1 MIPADTSVAM
11 QQAVSEYFGGEF
23 NEMRFILS
31 GSVLLVGLAAWLWFA
46 TRSGFAMAFGT
57 TVLVAAGL
65 FSATAVSLM
74 VRDKDLSSSLHQVA
88 STSHG
93 SEAVTQEFQRIE
105 TVVSK
110 YRYYRYGAAGLA
122 ALSVI
127 GLLLTH
133 RGWANGIAA
142 GLLLVVA
149 AQVVIDHF
157 SEQRARQ
164 YLSRLSAV
172 ADKHSLQIAD

>member
-1 MIPADTSVAM
+1 MIPADTSVAV

-23 NEMRFILS
+23 NEMLFILV
-31 GSVLLVGLAAWLWFA
+31 GSALLVGLAAWLWIA
-46 TRSGFAMAFGT
+46 TRSGFAKAFGT
-57 TVLVAAGL
+57 TVLVAAAL

-74 VRDKDLSSSLHQVA
+74 VRDKDLSNSLVQVA
-88 STSHG
+88 SSPNRG
-93 SEAVTQEFQRIE
+93 QVVAKELERID

-110 YRYYRYGAAGLA
+110 YPYYRYGAAVFA
-122 ALSVI
+122 ALSVM
-127 GLLLTH
+127 GLLLTR
-133 RGWANGIAA
+133 RGWVHGIAA

-164 YLSRLSAV
+164 YLSRLSA
-172 ADKHSLQIAD
+172 ATDKHSLQIAD

>member
-1 MIPADTSVAM
+1 M
-11 QQAVSEYFGGEF
+11 QLAVSEYFGGEF
-23 NEMRFILS
+23 YEMLFILA
-31 GSVLLVGLAAWLWFA
+31 GSALLVGLAAWLWLA

-57 TVLVAAGL
+57 TVLVAAAL
-65 FSATAVSLM
+65 FSGMAVSLM
-74 VRDKDLSSSLHQVA
+74 VRDKDLSNSLMQVA
-88 STSHG
+88 DSPNRG
-93 SEAVTQEFQRIE
+93 QAMAQELKRID

-110 YRYYRYGAAGLA
+110 YRYYRYGAAVFA
-122 ALSVI
+122 ALSVM

-133 RGWANGIAA
+133 RGWVHGIAA

-164 YLSRLSAV
+164 YLSRLSVAV
-172 ADKHSLQIAD
+172 DKHSLQIAD